1 MDKHMFY
8 VPIKYE
14 NSVCVY
20 KGSKGFRGLRI
31 TQYWRYV
38 CVYIC
43 ASHIYIVFNAS
54 DWSYCT
60 QKKMSFGCSADY
72 E

>member
-20 KGSKGFRGLRI
+20 KGSKGFRGLHNI
-31 TQYWRYV
+31 GDT
-38 CVYIC
+38 CVYIYV
-43 ASHIYIVFNAS
+43 HHTY
-54 DWSYCT
+54 T
-60 QKKMSFGCSADY
+60 
-72 E
+72 